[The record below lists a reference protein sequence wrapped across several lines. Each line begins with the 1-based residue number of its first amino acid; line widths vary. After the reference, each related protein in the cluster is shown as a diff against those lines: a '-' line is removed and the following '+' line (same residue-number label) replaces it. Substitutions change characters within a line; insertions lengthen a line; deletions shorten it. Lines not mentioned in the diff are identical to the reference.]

1 LRAMILRA
9 DFEPGESVVI
19 THLRHQTALLR
30 AKEALSSAAGSVGVK
45 LSGEFVAMDLRASID
60 ALGEITGAVSTD
72 DILDRIF
79 REFCIGK

>member
-1 LRAMILRA
+1 MILRA
-9 DFEPGESVVI
+9 DFEAGEAAVV
-19 THLRHQTALLR
+19 TRLRHQDALVK
-30 AKEALSSAAGSVGVK
+30 AIEALDGAVGSVEAR
-45 LSGEFVAMDLRASID
+45 LSGEFVAMDLRAAID